1 MGRLFEIHCAD
12 FRRRWQNKIVPRIHT
27 ATLAEHRDWR
37 RSQLIEA
44 AAAIAL
50 ESGSQAITVAAVAER
65 AGLSRTSI
73 YEYFGSSAELVADL
87 LVDEMRTFTQLLTE
101 AVASAVG
108 PEDAIEKWISASLTY
123 IADGNHLLA
132 KSLNAAELPR
142 EKSQHIGAAHRAMLA
157 PLIKSLQEL
166 GVSDCTQ
173 ALSLL
178 QASTDVATKRIENG
192 GDAALEI
199 SKTTAFCIAGIK
211 ALI

>member
-1 MGRLFEIHCAD
+1 
-12 FRRRWQNKIVPRIHT
+12 V
-27 ATLAEHRDWR
+27 
-37 RSQLIEA
+37 
-44 AAAIAL
+44 
-50 ESGSQAITVAAVAER
+50 
-65 AGLSRTSI
+65 
-73 YEYFGSSAELVADL
+73 SAKN
-87 LVDEMRTFTQLLTE
+87 
-101 AVASAVG
+101 
-108 PEDAIEKWISASLTY
+108 PEDAIEKWIAASLTY

-157 PLIKSLQEL
+157 PLMKSLQEL

-199 SKTTAFCIAGIK
+199 AKTTAFCIAGIK

>member
-1 MGRLFEIHCAD
+1 MGRWCEIHCAGS
-12 FRRRWQNKIVPRIHT
+12 RNRWQNNDVPRIHT

-37 RSQLIEA
+37 RSQLIDA

-73 YEYFGSSAELVADL
+73 YEYFGSSAELIADL
-87 LVDEMRTFTQLLTE
+87 LIEEMQTFTDVLGQ
-101 AVASAVG
+101 AVATAVS
-108 PEDAIEKWISASLTY
+108 PEDAIEKWITASLTY

-142 EKSQHIGAAHRAMLA
+142 EKSQHIGAAHRAMLL
-157 PLIKSLQEL
+157 PLLKSLQEL
-166 GVSDCTQ
+166 GVSDGTQ
-173 ALSLL
+173 ALALL
-178 QASTDVATKRIENG
+178 QAATDVAAKRIENG
-192 GDAALEI
+192 GDAVREI
-199 SKTTAFCIAGIK
+199 HKTTAFCIAGVK

>member
-1 MGRLFEIHCAD
+1 MGRSFEIHCAD
-12 FRRRWQNKIVPRIHT
+12 FRSRWQNKNVPRIHT

-87 LVDEMRTFTQLLTE
+87 LVDEMQTFTHLLTE
-101 AVASAVG
+101 AVINATG
-108 PEDAIEKWISASLTY
+108 PEEAIKKWIAASLTY
-123 IADGNHLLA
+123 IADGSHLLA
-132 KSLNAAELPR
+132 KSLNATELPR

-157 PLIKSLQEL
+157 PLVKSLQEL
-166 GVSDCTQ
+166 GVTDCTQ
-173 ALSLL
+173 ALAFL
-178 QASTDVATKRIENG
+178 QAATDVATKRIEGG

-199 SKTTAFCIAGIK
+199 KQTTAFCIAGIK

>member
-1 MGRLFEIHCAD
+1 MGPWCEIHCAV
-12 FRRRWQNKIVPRIHT
+12 FRNQWQNNNVPRIHT

-73 YEYFGSSAELVADL
+73 YEYFGSSAELIADL
-87 LVDEMRTFTQLLTE
+87 LIDEMQAFTDVLSQ
-101 AVASAVG
+101 AVTAAVG
-108 PEDAIEKWISASLTY
+108 PEDAIAKWITASLTY

-132 KSLNAAELPR
+132 KSLNAAEIPR
-142 EKSQHIGAAHRAMLA
+142 EKSQHIGAAHRAMFS
-157 PLIKSLQEL
+157 PLLKSLQEL
-166 GVSDCTQ
+166 GVSDGVQ
-173 ALSLL
+173 ALALL
-178 QASTDVATKRIENG
+178 QAATDVATKRIENG
-192 GDAALEI
+192 GDAAREI
-199 SKTTAFCIAGIK
+199 EKTTAFCIAGVK